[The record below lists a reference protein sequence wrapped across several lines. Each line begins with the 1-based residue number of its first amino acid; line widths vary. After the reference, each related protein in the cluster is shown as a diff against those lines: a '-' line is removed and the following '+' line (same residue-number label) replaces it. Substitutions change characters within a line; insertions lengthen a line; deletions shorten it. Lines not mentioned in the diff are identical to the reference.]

1 MPIFGFMSFKPKV
14 DRTMEL
20 RSYLVEFD
28 HYYRLVDK
36 ALNFKGKIQC
46 FLKYIGTHLIYI
58 FM

>member
-36 ALNFKGKIQC
+36 ALKGK
-46 FLKYIGTHLIYI
+46 FSVS
-58 FM
+58 